1 MLQSCALCYTYC
13 IYSRAEFS
21 LTMVRIRKKQE
32 DSFNLNWNDEM
43 HDLFINALEK
53 QHDLGKRSDTEFKPE
68 VWVYCAT
75 EVQNVYTGKK
85 NYPS

>member
-21 LTMVRIRKKQE
+21 RFLRATTLTMVRIRKKPE
-32 DSFNLNWNDEM
+32 DSFILNWNDEM
-43 HDLFINALEK
+43 HDVFTNALEK

-68 VWVYCAT
+68 VWVYCVR
-75 EVQNVYTGKK
+75 EVQNV
-85 NYPS
+85 